1 MVRWTYLTLL
11 TLVLVPSE
19 CVSMDPGVECVA
31 VVTHRA
37 TEWPPLCAHNWDIHL
52 MVKLMILIIH
62 NNYIIIKLS
71 L

>member
-1 MVRWTYLTLL
+1 
-11 TLVLVPSE
+11 
-19 CVSMDPGVECVA
+19 MDPGVECVA